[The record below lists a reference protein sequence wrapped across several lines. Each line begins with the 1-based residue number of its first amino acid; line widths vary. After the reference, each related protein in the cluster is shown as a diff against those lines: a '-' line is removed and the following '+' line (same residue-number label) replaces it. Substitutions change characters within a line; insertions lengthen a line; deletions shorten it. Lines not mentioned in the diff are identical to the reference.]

1 MISVQKRID
10 KILTYDVILWP
21 WHHRNDSCPPE
32 MKSVELHGH
41 FDTHKGHMKSFHP
54 DFKFCHVANI
64 AKKGW
69 SRGFPWKPPTLIV
82 FYAHENPRT
91 TSSVQPWATL
101 RDFVSFV
108 MLAEFYPGITNNI
121 LAAQTIILVLYWPLL
136 CRLVRKNDNFSLRRN
151 VERNSLWKTW
161 KKKWLIYP
169 MTRSRS

>member
-1 MISVQKRID
+1 MTSCITYDVMNVDIFPRKFLKIGLNIIRWNFFGQANTNNWISLKYAIYYLFVRFSPLTVMISVQKRMD

-41 FDTHKGHMKSFHP
+41 FDTHKGHMKAFHP
-54 DFKFCHVANI
+54 DFKFCHVANS
-64 AKKGW
+64 AKKGC
-69 SRGFPWKPPTLIV
+69 SRGFPWKPPMLIV

-108 MLAEFYPGITNNI
+108 M
-121 LAAQTIILVLYWPLL
+121 
-136 CRLVRKNDNFSLRRN
+136 
-151 VERNSLWKTW
+151 
-161 KKKWLIYP
+161 
-169 MTRSRS
+169 